1 MQYNRELVEIAE
13 NEKYLEMYKSE
24 RGNRESVNLVVAG
37 HVESGKSTLIG
48 QLLYSL
54 KIVGEKEMRKN
65 EKESKMMNKESFK
78 YAWVTDCSDLE
89 REKGLTLDVGY
100 I

>member
-48 QLLYSL
+48 QLLYSS
-54 KIVGEKEMRKN
+54 KIVGEKEMRRMRRRAK
-65 EKESKMMNKESFK
+65 
-78 YAWVTDCSDLE
+78 
-89 REKGLTLDVGY
+89 
-100 I
+100 